1 LNYQLIASPEV
12 NDVFKIDF
20 YSGEISLLKPL
31 DFEGVKKYDMT
42 VKVTNLVGLSDSAS
56 LTINVLDANDNAPK
70 WNKTKYYGHI
80 SEDASSGSLV
90 LLKGSSSKVLSLE
103 AYDLDSGLNGELE
116 FYINEAHGRKHFSV
130 DPLSRSL
137 SLKREVDFEKMN
149 SINFTVGVTDLGHE
163 QLEGESVA
171 HVFISVTVP
180 DPAFESKSFTL
191 DVSEDTPVGHVLFN
205 GIQGRKQRLFYE
217 LIGFPEYLKHL
228 SIDASTGVVTLNHPL
243 DFESQK
249 ELKFIV
255 SATNLVGSK
264 DSASFV
270 VNVIDSND
278 NPPKWKKDVFS
289 GHISEDAEPG
299 AVVLNE
305 VNSTLVLEASDEDSG
320 KNARLKYYSDDI
332 HGIEYFDVNPVTG
345 ES

>member
-1 LNYQLIASPEV
+1 
-12 NDVFKIDF
+12 
-20 YSGEISLLKPL
+20 
-31 DFEGVKKYDMT
+31 MT
-42 VKVTNLVGLSDSAS
+42 C
-56 LTINVLDANDNAPK
+56 
-70 WNKTKYYGHI
+70 
-80 SEDASSGSLV
+80 
-90 LLKGSSSKVLSLE
+90 
-103 AYDLDSGLNGELE
+103 
-116 FYINEAHGRKHFSV
+116 
-130 DPLSRSL
+130 
-137 SLKREVDFEKMN
+137 
-149 SINFTVGVTDLGHE
+149 SIN
-163 QLEGESVA
+163 
-171 HVFISVTVP
+171 
-180 DPAFESKSFTL
+180 
-191 DVSEDTPVGHVLFN
+191 
-205 GIQGRKQRLFYE
+205 
-217 LIGFPEYLKHL
+217 LIL
-228 SIDASTGVVTLNHPL
+228 TGVVTLNHPL

-289 GHISEDAEPG
+289 GHISEAAEPG